1 MLLLQRFI
9 KKFKNFNGII
19 NFINIILIYERIHD
33 KIIIAL
39 IALYVLFKITI
50 GALVD
55 NYISKIR
62 SFTDHSRE

>member
-33 KIIIAL
+33 KNYYSFNRI
-39 IALYVLFKITI
+39 VLFKITI

-62 SFTDHSRE
+62 SLLIILRE